1 MYSECSSALN
11 FNFQTQNTLDK
22 QKDIAFYVYSFF
34 LLSRGFLFIVY
45 SNILRLKFV
54 YILIVIY
61 NHSRVQ
67 LRSSHVNN
75 QNKAHMIVPQTCRL
89 HFIYALM
96 IACLTM
102 FHKKKKRKQ
111 ISPPFLRSIKRGNH
125 MLSHPF
131 SQSQRKIIASN
142 DGPCLVPCA
151 RECQETLTANY
162 GVK

>member
-1 MYSECSSALN
+1 MRVCWVCVCGAFRNYSGSFVCVEFGRCGRSEILHDSPQCSCVLKKLKIRQIN
-11 FNFQTQNTLDK
+11 RRTLHFTS
-22 QKDIAFYVYSFF
+22 IPFF

-45 SNILRLKFV
+45 SNILQLKFV

-67 LRSSHVNN
+67 LRSSPVNH

-111 ISPPFLRSIKRGNH
+111 NFSPFPEINQKR
-125 MLSHPF
+125 
-131 SQSQRKIIASN
+131 
-142 DGPCLVPCA
+142 
-151 RECQETLTANY
+151 
-162 GVK
+162 